1 MGDIEETIRTLVVGH
16 PEIDFL
22 YEYKKNDSIYH
33 FDTRET
39 DGK

>member
-1 MGDIEETIRTLVVGH
+1 MGDVYETIRTLVAGH

-22 YEYKKNDSIYH
+22 FEHGKNGSVYR